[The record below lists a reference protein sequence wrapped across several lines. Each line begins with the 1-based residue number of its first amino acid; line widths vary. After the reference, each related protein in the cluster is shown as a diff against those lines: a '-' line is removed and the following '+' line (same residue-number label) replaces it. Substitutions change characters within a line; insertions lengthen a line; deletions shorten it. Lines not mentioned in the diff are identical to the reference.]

1 MSCLIENSK
10 ANILVCEDSATA
22 ESVLACR
29 EDLPHL
35 KKIVV
40 YPHKRLSLDHPD
52 VMGWD
57 QVWTIAEF
65 TIHVYLKSVSRQI
78 NMRRFQKW
86 KPKTGNWS
94 YLDWFQLLHLGNAC
108 KNNSSVIQ
116 RHRSMAINQC
126 AKLIYTSGTTGNP
139 KGVLLNLKIIIFH
152 FE

>member
-1 MSCLIENSK
+1 MSYLIENSK

-52 VMGWD
+52 VLGWD
-57 QVWTIAEF
+57 QVWPIAVF
-65 TIHVYLKSVSRQI
+65 TNHLQHVSRQI
-78 NMRRFQKW
+78 NMRLFPLKMETS
-86 KPKTGNWS
+86 PGSWS
-94 YLDWFQLLHLGNAC
+94 YLDWFQLLRLGNAC

-139 KGVLLNLKIIIFH
+139 KGLLINLNIIIFH